1 MPHSNYTWYKMAS
14 DTLDPISTACEHL
27 FDVLCTLNEKNNQ
40 EEFILDHIKQCAS
53 KDIQIDDFRS
63 NLEWFNVSRPLS
75 LSNDLRGKITVLD
88 FFTYCCI
95 NCMHIL
101 PQLKQLEEQY
111 SVQDGLVVIG
121 VHSAK
126 FDNEKDSANILAAI
140 QRYNITHPVVN
151 DADGT
156 MWQNLGIPCWPTL
169 LIIGPNGEVLFILVG
184 EGHKND
190 ILMFV
195 KNALNY
201 YKNDEQLLDHSLP
214 LAPAVHILPELKGPL
229 FFPGKVACS
238 GIDIQDVDGAHYNA
252 VNNNGTSSVT
262 SKPQEAVNNNSS
274 ECSSDLT
281 ISKEDGDLERLAVSD
296 TGHHRII
303 IFKTSGRIEHVIGG
317 DEPGFI
323 DGTFQDARFRSPQ
336 GVVFHNPSLLY
347 IADTENHA
355 IREVNLQT
363 LRVRTLVGSGFQGLN
378 VGGTQLTKQVISSP
392 WDLCLVS
399 SSLITDSSAVEESD
413 KDVLLVAMAGLHQI
427 WALFLNETTWWKGK
441 LYPAGTCAAIVG
453 SGKEEN
459 RNNSY
464 PHAAAF
470 AQPSGLSVANELQ
483 AVFVAD
489 SESSSIRKISL
500 TDGKVSAVVGG
511 DRSPF
516 NLFSFGDRDGKQFD
530 AKLQHPLGVAWC
542 NQDKTL
548 YIADSYNHKLK
559 AVSVPSNVCTT
570 VLGSGKL
577 GNSTGHYER
586 PDNVQ
591 LNEPG
596 GLCVSHDNQRLY
608 VADTN
613 NHCIKVVYL
622 KDKII
627 EKLTILLPPEC
638 KQQPERKNMRGTVL
652 PTELTISS
660 AGGEISLFIS
670 VILNDGITLTGMAP
684 QKWALEF
691 PDASWSASTCGGEY
705 KQEMTLCIAVPK
717 QKQASSSSFYVSY
730 RLYVCQERSECSVR
744 DLHFLVTVVYTEDAP
759 TRVIHYLNHTV
770 GLH

>member
-1 MPHSNYTWYKMAS
+1 MAS
-14 DTLDPISTACEHL
+14 DSLDPVSTSCEHL
-27 FDVLCTLNEKNNQ
+27 FDVLGTLHEKSNQ
-40 EEFILDHIKQCAS
+40 EKFILDHIKKYAS
-53 KDIQIDDFRS
+53 RDIQIDDFRS

-75 LSNDLRGKITVLD
+75 LNNDLRGKIVVLD

-111 SVQDGLVVIG
+111 SVQDGLVVVG

-126 FDNEKDSANILAAI
+126 FDNEKDSANILAAV

-151 DADGT
+151 DSDGT
-156 MWQNLGIPCWPTL
+156 MWQNLGISCWPTL
-169 LIIGPNGEVLFILVG
+169 VIIGPNGEVLFILVG

-190 ILMFV
+190 ILVFV
-195 KNALNY
+195 KTALNY
-201 YKNDEQLLDHSLP
+201 YKNYGQLLDHSLP
-214 LAPAVHILPELKGPL
+214 LAPAVHILPELKGLL
-229 FFPGKVACS
+229 FFPGKVACI
-238 GIDIQDVDGAHYNA
+238 GIDIQGVDGAHYKA
-252 VNNNGTSSVT
+252 LNNNNDTSSAI
-262 SKPQEAVNNNSS
+262 SKPEEAVNNNS
-274 ECSSDLT
+274 
-281 ISKEDGDLERLAVSD
+281 ISQEDGDPERLAVSD

-303 IFKTSGRIEHVIGG
+303 VFRTSGRIEHVIGG

-323 DGTFQDARFRSPQ
+323 DGTFQDARFQSPQ
-336 GVVFHNPSLLY
+336 GVVFRSPSLLY

-363 LRVRTLVGSGFQGLN
+363 LHVRTLVGSSSQGLN
-378 VGGTQLTKQVISSP
+378 VVGGAQLTEQVISSP

-399 SSLITDSSAVEESD
+399 SSLITESSALEESD
-413 KDVLLVAMAGLHQI
+413 RDVLLIAMAGLHQI

-441 LYPAGTCAAIVG
+441 LYPAGTFTAVVG

-464 PHAAAF
+464 PHAAGF

-489 SESSSIRKISL
+489 SESSTIRKISL

-559 AVSVPSNVCTT
+559 AVSVPNNVCTT
-570 VLGSGKL
+570 VLGSGKP
-577 GNSTGHYER
+577 GNSAGHYER
-586 PDNVQ
+586 PDNVE

-596 GLCVSHDNQRLY
+596 GLCVSHDSQRLY

-638 KQQPERKNMRGTVL
+638 KQQPESKNMTGTIL
-652 PTELTISS
+652 PSELAISS
-660 AGGEISLFIS
+660 DGGEISLFIS
-670 VILNDGITLTGMAP
+670 VTLNDGITLTDMAP

-691 PDASWSASTCGGEY
+691 PDPSWSANTYGGEY
-705 KQEMTLCIAVPK
+705 EQEMTLCIVVPK
-717 QKQASSSSFYVSY
+717 QKQASSNSFSVSY
-730 RLYVCQERSECSVR
+730 RLYVCREHSECSVR
-744 DLHFLVTVVYTEDAP
+744 DFHFLLTVVYTEDAP
-759 TRVIHYLNHTV
+759 TRVIHYLSHVV